1 MQPHYR
7 YFFILLKVYDDYK
20 NEFEPLSEGMD
31 SNFARYALDKYGIE
45 ILFESNGHIRP
56 AYNIKD
62 YKKHTLFMLKYSD
75 LIGDLQ

>member
-1 MQPHYR
+1 MKPHYR
-7 YFFILLKVYDDYK
+7 YFFVLLKVYSDYK
-20 NEFEPLSEGMD
+20 ESHPSSTEMD
-31 SNFARYALDKYGIE
+31 TNFAEYALDTYGIE

-62 YKKHTLFMLKYSD
+62 PKKHTLFMLKYSD

>member
-1 MQPHYR
+1 MKQHYR
-7 YFFILLKVYDDYK
+7 YFFVLLKVYSDYK
-20 NEFEPLSEGMD
+20 KSNPLSIQMD
-31 SNFARYALDKYGIE
+31 TNFAEYALDTYGIE

-62 YKKHTLFMLKYSD
+62 PKKHTMFMLKYSD

>member
-1 MQPHYR
+1 
-7 YFFILLKVYDDYK
+7 
-20 NEFEPLSEGMD
+20 MD
-31 SNFARYALDKYGIE
+31 TNFAEYALDTYGIE

-62 YKKHTLFMLKYSD
+62 PKKHTLFMLKYSD